1 VFLIIRSDS
10 ISISVNASTGYGP
23 RVYVMAN
30 AIVTNSFKDVS
41 HLPKFNGQNFT
52 EWKYEF
58 QSMMEQLGLKAL
70 LEAPPGGVL
79 EVIPIEVKF
88 YFNYKC
94 THISIQ

>member
-1 VFLIIRSDS
+1 
-10 ISISVNASTGYGP
+10 
-23 RVYVMAN
+23 MAN

-79 EVIPIEVKF
+79 EIIPIEVKF
-88 YFNYKC
+88 YLTIKC
-94 THISIQ
+94 SHISVQ

>member
-1 VFLIIRSDS
+1 
-10 ISISVNASTGYGP
+10 
-23 RVYVMAN
+23 

-58 QSMMEQLGLKAL
+58 QNMMEQLGLKAL

-79 EVIPIEVKF
+79 DAIPLEWIISQLVQSRNFKICTNLIVISAF
-88 YFNYKC
+88 
-94 THISIQ
+94 